1 MLIIL
6 IEMSVNTSK
15 DETARNSN
23 FLIVILENK
32 LLI

>member
-1 MLIIL
+1 MLIIY

-15 DETARNSN
+15 DETARDRN
-23 FLIVILENK
+23 FLIIILENK